1 MENFAMKLTKNDLI
15 GDLQAWAK
23 AYFLHINTL
32 NYSKNTILLYKR
44 VILTFIEYNRAFLD
58 EMGIKDIKTTHIVA
72 YLQFLDEKACK
83 SENRLKNR
91 VSLSKSSKSA
101 YIKVIRSFFAFITEN
116 NDENHTFDF
125 AFKKIRI
132 DNSKR
137 EEKIVYLNED
147 EIFRLC
153 EFIERQKGKK
163 RDYNSY
169 RNALLIKLMLHAGL
183 RISEALGVKLKD
195 FKEQDEILRI
205 KIFAKGGKEQNAYID
220 KAKIDDELD
229 YFSNT
234 AQLSPDELIMK
245 TQHGTALN
253 RTSAFII
260 INRIYAKALIEKRGL
275 HLLRHTLAMRLT
287 QKGVSVLVIQ
297 KILRHS
303 NINTTTIY
311 AKATPQDIANVLVG

>member
-1 MENFAMKLTKNDLI
+1 MKI
-15 GDLQAWAK
+15 
-23 AYFLHINTL
+23 
-32 NYSKNTILLYKR
+32 ILLT
-44 VILTFIEYNRAFLD
+44 LPL
-58 EMGIKDIKTTHIVA
+58 
-72 YLQFLDEKACK
+72 
-83 SENRLKNR
+83 
-91 VSLSKSSKSA
+91 
-101 YIKVIRSFFAFITEN
+101 
-116 NDENHTFDF
+116 
-125 AFKKIRI
+125 KKIRI

-195 FKEQDEILRI
+195 FKEQDEILCI

>member
-72 YLQFLDEKACK
+72 YLQFLDEKAYK

-125 AFKKIRI
+125 AFKK
-132 DNSKR
+132 NSHR
-137 EEKIVYLNED
+137 
-147 EIFRLC
+147 
-153 EFIERQKGKK
+153 
-163 RDYNSY
+163 
-169 RNALLIKLMLHAGL
+169 
-183 RISEALGVKLKD
+183 
-195 FKEQDEILRI
+195 
-205 KIFAKGGKEQNAYID
+205 
-220 KAKIDDELD
+220 
-229 YFSNT
+229 
-234 AQLSPDELIMK
+234 
-245 TQHGTALN
+245 
-253 RTSAFII
+253 
-260 INRIYAKALIEKRGL
+260 
-275 HLLRHTLAMRLT
+275 
-287 QKGVSVLVIQ
+287 
-297 KILRHS
+297 
-303 NINTTTIY
+303 
-311 AKATPQDIANVLVG
+311 